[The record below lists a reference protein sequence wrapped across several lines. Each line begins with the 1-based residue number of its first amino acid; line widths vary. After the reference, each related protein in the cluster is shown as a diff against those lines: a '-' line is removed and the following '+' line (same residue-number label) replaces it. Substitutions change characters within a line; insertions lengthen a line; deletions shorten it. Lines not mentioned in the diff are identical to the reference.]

1 MTFARA
7 ASKCPI
13 TVILSGRLTSRP
25 LIPAISQ
32 LPIKVAG
39 IADCICSVSTRRY
52 EEEPATR
59 AQQGGKT
66 LSMTGIGDN
75 FRHGSTSA
83 KTETSTIPR
92 MGLACRV
99 HTYSVKEF
107 VIGIFADVSS
117 MNCLIISR
125 FVSYVLFFF
134 SFLFGMLH

>member
-83 KTETSTIPR
+83 TDRLPR
-92 MGLACRV
+92 KQRHRLFREWVWRAAYIRTLPRNSLPGFSP
-99 HTYSVKEF
+99 T
-107 VIGIFADVSS
+107 
-117 MNCLIISR
+117 CL
-125 FVSYVLFFF
+125 L
-134 SFLFGMLH
+134 